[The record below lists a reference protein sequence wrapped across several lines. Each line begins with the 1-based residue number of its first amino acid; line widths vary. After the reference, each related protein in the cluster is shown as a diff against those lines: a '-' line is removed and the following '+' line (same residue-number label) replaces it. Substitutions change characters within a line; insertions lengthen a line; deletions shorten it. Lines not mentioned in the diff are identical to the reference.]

1 MNKIRYKI
9 VSRYFAGRSFASKV
23 FINEKFSLRIQKY
36 HGLIKMKRSRD
47 YGSSVEADPSEKRG
61 WKIIHQSVVVTQ
73 ISLRMRSLMAFVD
86 LRIRPL
92 DRNLKCKNIPRGR
105 SLSVSFSNKA
115 ECPSVAHLLG
125 SL

>member
-1 MNKIRYKI
+1 
-9 VSRYFAGRSFASKV
+9 
-23 FINEKFSLRIQKY
+23 
-36 HGLIKMKRSRD
+36 MKRSRD

-92 DRNLKCKNIPRGR
+92 DRNLKCKIVTLKPFIT
-105 SLSVSFSNKA
+105 SIFQQ
-115 ECPSVAHLLG
+115 
-125 SL
+125 